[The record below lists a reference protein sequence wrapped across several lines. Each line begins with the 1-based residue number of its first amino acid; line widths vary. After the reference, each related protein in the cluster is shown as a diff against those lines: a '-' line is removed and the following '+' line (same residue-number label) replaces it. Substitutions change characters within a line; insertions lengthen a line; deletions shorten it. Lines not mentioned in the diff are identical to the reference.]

1 MMRLSR
7 SANDILNFDPKIELT
22 LCALSRK
29 QKKRVLN
36 QQNLNIMAEPERRT
50 LGDFAMPDITG
61 NFGGIVAPSIANN
74 NFEIKPSII
83 HMVQNCQFR
92 GL

>member
-7 SANDILNFDPKIELT
+7 SASDILHFDPEIELT
-22 LCALSRK
+22 LCASHRE
-29 QKKRVLN
+29 QRQRVLN
-36 QQNLNIMAEPERRT
+36 QQNLNIMAELERQT
-50 LGDFAMPDITG
+50 LGDFAMPYIAG
-61 NFGGIVAPSIANN
+61 NFRGIVTPSIANN

-83 HMVQNCQFR
+83 HIVKNNQFG